1 MLSNLRVIQ
10 YDNKIRLGNKGD
22 GGYVIANI
30 PDYDCYISAGVGG
43 DESFSND
50 LINHFNI
57 KESHG
62 FDGTIDILPINAPE
76 GMNFYRMNI
85 SPYQSK
91 NTVNLRRY
99 IDNFKDIFLK
109 MDIEGYEYPW
119 LNSLSLSDLK
129 KFKQITIEFHGIND
143 NSLNYTYEM
152 KQQCLNKLFQ
162 THYIIH
168 AHGNNC
174 CKTINKIPNVIE
186 LTYVRKDIIGE
197 NIEHNKTAFPIKN
210 LDFPNS
216 NNSPDIPLNFY
227 PFLST

>member
-30 PDYDCYISAGVGG
+30 PDYDCYISAGIGG

-50 LINHFNI
+50 LITHFNI
-57 KESHG
+57 KEAHG
-62 FDGTIDILPINAPE
+62 FDATIDILPINAPE
-76 GMNFYRMNI
+76 GINFYKMNI
-85 SPYQSK
+85 APYKSK
-91 NTVNLRRY
+91 NTVNLRKY

-119 LNSLSLSDLK
+119 LNSLSFSDLT

-143 NSLNYTYEM
+143 NSLDYTYEM

-174 CKTINKIPNVIE
+174 CGTTNNIPNVIE

-197 NIEHNKTAFPIKN
+197 NIEYNKTAFPIEN

-216 NNSPDIPLNFY
+216 NNSPDIQLNFY
-227 PFLST
+227 PFLFI